1 MDINQAAD
9 TIEKFFEQ
17 YRQQND
23 RFQPT
28 ETRVL
33 PSGDAM
39 DAIKIW
45 FNFGPDLDEA
55 EADARAEE
63 AVAALR
69 EAHAEVAEAFELRV
83 KSDAM

>member
-1 MDINQAAD
+1 MDINEAAA

-45 FNFGPDLDEA
+45 FNFGPDVGEA
-55 EADARAEE
+55 EADERAEE

-69 EAHAEVAEAFELRV
+69 EAHAEIADAFDLRV
-83 KSDAM
+83 KADAM